1 MRTQNPLVA
10 TPCGFKSHRRHH
22 VGMDYAPFKKPS
34 RLAGL
39 FSYRSVIPPSP
50 HKTLRCKLSWG
61 PRSTGQEGSGHQ
73 FHHANLQQSKGKA
86 LLRYFCATMHPVA
99 RVHPSVC
106 SALSSSKQ
114 RGTAKGIPLLFP
126 SFAAH
131 RILDPAQ
138 KPLTAQLVGA
148 LCSDNSDRQLT
159 AAEKPHN
166 QAIFRHRIPRFRS
179 SLTTI

>member
-1 MRTQNPLVA
+1 
-10 TPCGFKSHRRHH
+10 
-22 VGMDYAPFKKPS
+22 MDYAPFKKPS

-86 LLRYFCATMHPVA
+86 LLRYFCALCLKGILQSVFT
-99 RVHPSVC
+99 SVC
-106 SALSSSKQ
+106 VPHSHPLSSVSRQK
-114 RGTAKGIPLLFP
+114 ASHYYLLSLPLIEFLI
-126 SFAAH
+126 
-131 RILDPAQ
+131 RLK
-138 KPLTAQLVGA
+138 KPLIAQLVGA
-148 LCSDNSDRQLT
+148 LCSDNSDT
-159 AAEKPHN
+159 PPGAAEKPHN
-166 QAIFRHRIPRFRS
+166 KAIFRHRTPRFCS

>member
-1 MRTQNPLVA
+1 
-10 TPCGFKSHRRHH
+10 
-22 VGMDYAPFKKPS
+22 MDYAPFKKPS

-138 KPLTAQLVGA
+138 KPLTAQLAGA
-148 LCSDNSDRQLT
+148 LCSALT
-159 AAEKPHN
+159 T
-166 QAIFRHRIPRFRS
+166 AIIRVTADIASLSHYLKFRS
-179 SLTTI
+179 RSASPFLDSSTGDP

>member
-1 MRTQNPLVA
+1 
-10 TPCGFKSHRRHH
+10 
-22 VGMDYAPFKKPS
+22 MDYAPFKKPS

-138 KPLTAQLVGA
+138 KPLTAQLAGA
-148 LCSDNSDRQLT
+148 LCSDNSDRQLD
-159 AAEKPHN
+159 AVEKPHN
-166 QAIFRHRIPRFRS
+166 KAIFRHRILRFCG

>member
-1 MRTQNPLVA
+1 
-10 TPCGFKSHRRHH
+10 
-22 VGMDYAPFKKPS
+22 MDYAPFKKPS

-73 FHHANLQQSKGKA
+73 FHHANLQRSKAKPCSA
-86 LLRYFCATMHPVA
+86 IFVPQMHPVV

-106 SALSSSKQ
+106 SALSPSKQ
-114 RGTAKGIPLLFP
+114 RDAAKGIPLLFP

-131 RILDPAQ
+131 RIFDPAQ
-138 KPLTAQLVGA
+138 KAFDSSVGKSA
-148 LCSDNSDRQLT
+148 LLRQLRQAVDSSRKT
-159 AAEKPHN
+159 A
-166 QAIFRHRIPRFRS
+166 
-179 SLTTI
+179 

>member
-1 MRTQNPLVA
+1 
-10 TPCGFKSHRRHH
+10 
-22 VGMDYAPFKKPS
+22 MDYAPFKKPS

-114 RGTAKGIPLLFP
+114 RVTAKGIPLLFP

-138 KPLTAQLVGA
+138 KPLTAQLAGA
-148 LCSDNSDRQLT
+148 LCSDNSDT
-159 AAEKPHN
+159 PPGATEKPHSK
-166 QAIFRHRIPRFRS
+166 AIFRHRIPRFRS

>member
-1 MRTQNPLVA
+1 
-10 TPCGFKSHRRHH
+10 
-22 VGMDYAPFKKPS
+22 MDYAPFKKPS

-138 KPLTAQLVGA
+138 KPLTAQLAGA
-148 LCSDNSDRQLT
+148 LCSDQTTTSNWTRGDCFLYSQALLESKVSVLT
-159 AAEKPHN
+159 RLFTIIANAYT
-166 QAIFRHRIPRFRS
+166 IFSIRDFCAF
-179 SLTTI
+179 